1 MIKNLNIFRRQ
12 VNLKKKFKKYLGRVA
27 RLHQKSHMKMV
38 LISLAI
44 IVFLSYGLTLGMYI
58 WQDDNAIMF
67 KLQNLEEGGGNL
79 GHGLYDRN
87 TPYRGVIVPLVPLY
101 YFFGLE
107 PIGYFAAGLI
117 VYFLA
122 SVTVY
127 FLAKEISN
135 NRDFAFGAA
144 IIFAAGFIG
153 GETLWRIYNSIHS
166 ILNII
171 FVCLSLIFYIRAV
184 RRKNVIQY
192 LISLF
197 FFWIA
202 IETGYVRA
210 HGIVFLILGLE
221 LIFYLNFNLIKSI
234 ARIVPF
240 VGLYYYYYGGNADSG
255 PVNALITKIFSDG
268 KIEILF
274 APFITLKNI
283 IIPDIFYV
291 PDWLFMAVLILL
303 LIWKRSRILWFSVI
317 FMMQSY
323 LVPFIHN
330 QGQIFASIHR
340 YLTLSLV
347 GLALFYSELFSNF
360 FKQKKFFFVA
370 ILIVAGIHLYLID
383 KEQLRIVS
391 HIGIPT
397 RNFYRQLTEQLPD
410 VPKDSAIYF
419 DVAADAESQ
428 NQFYNFFGV
437 GSMPEMTAIAIY
449 YNIDRYDLTLPATF
463 NELLSLLKNNK
474 TTPDK
479 IFTFYFDARDGL
491 INTTGLAR
499 QGLFGQIPEVKI
511 NDLNAIN
518 LKYSSPL
525 EFKFTADTKLEKIDI
540 FPEKADKN
548 FSKYLKYLLSRNDFY
563 QRVTA
568 TASSEWKYQEIENL
582 VDNNLD
588 TSWMAHRG
596 SWHYGRIE
604 NVTLDLGSPKEIGA
618 LRVNFRSKG
627 KAATKYTYL
636 CSEDNISWRDL
647 KQVFRSVT
655 HDSEEV
661 IDKIPLSSCRFI
673 KMVINNTVNE
683 DEPQIS
689 ELEAVELQYSDL
701 DFVRMSQIAQNPFM
715 FIGLKEDKTELENYL
730 NLNGI
735 TAEVCK
741 TADKRKN
748 PDPLLDCQDVKLA
761 LNTKQEYSV
770 IIPPDGTALEKI
782 EIRLLPNV
790 NLQVSNPTI
799 NFITF
804 KDLLDRGYI
813 FDYSQN

>member
-1 MIKNLNIFRRQ
+1 M
-12 VNLKKKFKKYLGRVA
+12 KKKFKKLSEFTA
-27 RLHQKSHMKMV
+27 RAYKMNHMKMV
-38 LISLAI
+38 LLSLAVT
-44 IVFLSYGLTLGMYI
+44 VFLAYGLTLGMYI

-67 KLQNLEEGGGNL
+67 KLQNMEEGGGNL

-87 TPYRGVIVPLVPLY
+87 TPYRGVIVPLLPLY

-107 PIGYFAAGLI
+107 PVGYFAAGLI

-127 FLAKEISN
+127 FLAKELKN
-135 NRDFAFGAA
+135 DKNFAFGAA
-144 IIFAAGFIG
+144 LIFAAGFIG

-171 FVCLSLIFYIRAV
+171 FVCLSLLFYIKAV
-184 RRKNVIQY
+184 RGSSVIKY

-202 IETGYVRA
+202 VETGYVRA
-210 HGIVFLILGLE
+210 HGIIFLILGLE
-221 LIFYLNFNLIKSI
+221 FIFYLNFNFIKSLV
-234 ARIVPF
+234 RIVPYA
-240 VGLYYYYYGGNADSG
+240 GLFYYYYGGNADSG
-255 PVNALITKIFSDG
+255 PVHALITKIFSEG

-274 APFITLKNI
+274 APFVTLKNV

-291 PDWLFMAVLILL
+291 PDWLFITILLIL

-347 GLALFYSELFSNF
+347 GLALFYSQLFSNLFNKKYF
-360 FKQKKFFFVA
+360 FAA
-370 ILIVAGIHLYLID
+370 IFIILGVHLYLID
-383 KEQLRIVS
+383 KEQLRIVE
-391 HIGIPT
+391 HVGLPT
-397 RNFYRQLTEQLPD
+397 RSFYKQLTAQLPV

-437 GSMPEMTAIAIY
+437 GSMPEMTAVAIY
-449 YNIDRYDLTLPATF
+449 YNIDRYDLTLPATY
-463 NELLSLLKNNK
+463 NELLSLLKNSK
-474 TTPDK
+474 TSPEK
-479 IFTFYFDARDGL
+479 IFTFYYDAGKGL
-491 INTTGLAR
+491 INRTDISR
-499 QGLFGQIPEVKI
+499 HGLFGKIPEIKI
-511 NDLNAIN
+511 NDLNAVN
-518 LKYSSPL
+518 LKYSSPV
-525 EFKFTADTKLEKIDI
+525 EFKFTADTKLEKLNIK
-540 FPEKADKN
+540 PELADKN
-548 FSKYLKYLLSRNDFY
+548 FSKYLRYLLARNDY
-563 QRVTA
+563 YKQITA
-568 TASSEWKYQEIENL
+568 TSSSQWKYQEIENA

-604 NVTLDLGSPKEIGA
+604 DVILDLGSSKEIGSI
-618 LRVNFRSKG
+618 RVNFRSRG
-627 KAATKYTYL
+627 KAATKYTYQ
-636 CSEDNISWRDL
+636 CSEDKISWKDL

-661 IDKIPLSSCRFI
+661 IDKIPVSRCRFI
-673 KMVINNTVNE
+673 KMIIKNTVNE

-689 ELEAVELQYSDL
+689 ELEAVESQYSDL
-701 DFVRMSQIAQNPFM
+701 DLAKASLILQNPFM
-715 FIGLKEDKTELENYL
+715 FIGAEEDKPELENYL
-730 NLNGI
+730 SLNGVK
-735 TAEVCK
+735 AKVCK
-741 TADKRKN
+741 TTDKRKN
-748 PDPLLDCQDVKLA
+748 PDPLLDCQQIKLT
-761 LNTKQEYSV
+761 LNSSENYSL
-770 IIPPDGTALEKI
+770 IIPSDGIMLKKI
-782 EIRLLPNV
+782 EIEVLPQV
-790 NLQVSNPTI
+790 KLRVSNPRI
-799 NFITF
+799 SFISF
-804 KDLLDRGYI
+804 KDLVDRGYV

>member
-1 MIKNLNIFRRQ
+1 ML
-12 VNLKKKFKKYLGRVA
+12 FKIAK
-27 RLHQKSHMKMV
+27 HKTDHMKMV

-44 IVFLSYGLTLGMYI
+44 IVFLAYGLTLGMYI

-101 YFFGLE
+101 YLFGLE

-117 VYFLA
+117 IYFLA

-135 NRDFAFGAA
+135 NKNFALGAA
-144 IIFAAGFIG
+144 MIFAAGFIG

-184 RRKNVIQY
+184 KQKNVIQY
-192 LISLF
+192 IISLL
-197 FFWIA
+197 FFWTA

-210 HGIVFLILGLE
+210 HGIIFLILGLE
-221 LIFYLNFNLIKSI
+221 SVFYLNFNLIKSI
-234 ARIVPF
+234 ARVTPF
-240 VGLYYYYYGGNADSG
+240 VVLYYYYYGGNADSG
-255 PVNALITKIFSDG
+255 PVRAIITKIFSDG

-274 APFITLKNI
+274 APFVTLKNI

-291 PDWLFMAVLILL
+291 PDWLFMTVLILL
-303 LIWKRSRILWFSVI
+303 LVFRRSRILWFSII

-360 FKQKKFFFVA
+360 FKQKRFFFGA
-370 ILIVAGIHLYLID
+370 ILIVTIVHLYLID
-383 KEQLRIVS
+383 KEQLRIVG

-397 RNFYRQLTEQLPD
+397 RNFYKQLTTQLPN

-419 DVAADAESQ
+419 DVAADSESQ

-449 YNIDRYDLTLPATF
+449 YNIDRYDLTLPATY

-474 TTPDK
+474 TSPDK
-479 IFTFYFDARDGL
+479 IFTFYFDARSGL
-491 INTTGLAR
+491 INTTDLAR
-499 QGLFGQIPEVKI
+499 QGLFGQASDVKI
-511 NDLNAIN
+511 DDLNAIN
-518 LKYSSPL
+518 LKYSSPV
-525 EFKFTADTKLEKIDI
+525 EFKFTADTKLEKIDM
-540 FPEKADKN
+540 FPDKADKN
-548 FSKYLKYLLSRNDFY
+548 FSKYLKYLLSRNDY
-563 QRVTA
+563 YKQVTA
-568 TASSEWKYQEIENL
+568 TASSEWKYQEIENAI
-582 VDNNLD
+582 DNNLD

-604 NVTLDLGSPKEIGA
+604 NVTLDLGLSKEIGA

-627 KAATKYTYL
+627 KAASKYTYL
-636 CSEDNISWRDL
+636 CSGDNISWKEL
-647 KQVFRSVT
+647 KKVFRSVT

-661 IDKIPLSSCRFI
+661 IDKIAPSNCRFI

-701 DFVRMSQIAQNPFM
+701 DFAKASQIIQNPFM
-715 FIGLKEDKTELENYL
+715 FVGLKEDKTGLENYL
-730 NLNGI
+730 NSNGI
-735 TAEVCK
+735 TAKVCK
-741 TADKRKN
+741 TTDKRKT
-748 PDPLLDCQDVKLA
+748 PDPLLDCQDVNFA

-770 IIPPDGTALEKI
+770 IIPPDGTVLEKI
-782 EIRLLPNV
+782 EINLLPEV
-790 NLQVSNPTI
+790 KLDLSNPTI
-799 NFITF
+799 SFITF
-804 KDLLDRGYI
+804 KDLLDKGYI